1 MTCYLSSRGKILYHW
16 NNIVKYDMLSVFQI
30 KASIE
35 CADTLNSFNDDLVQQ
50 KIDDLVNEA
59 IQLELPNDCKC
70 DCCQFALEIT

>member
-16 NNIVKYDMLSVFQI
+16 NNIVTYDMLSVFQI

-50 KIDDLVNEA
+50 
-59 IQLELPNDCKC
+59 QQQQQFYFFLPQRKY
-70 DCCQFALEIT
+70 T